1 MVTHFLV
8 YAHMSISSG
17 LITCICQGSAC
28 LIFLFF
34 YEEKYTSYIALN
46 WNYFRNYST
55 LWSTNWKG
63 AVVVNMQVFFLLPL
77 SIRTSMQLCAA
88 LFSSVICC
96 KGPTGSNLGHT
107 PPPLL
112 VPMATASVPLQFTHI
127 LAWRL
132 DESRHRVQPMP
143 SEVSLNFS
151 LCCFLWR
158 ERWRV
163 TQDLEAAPGP
173 NFPLTF
179 PTTPLHWRRET
190 RPRPAVI
197 LHSWRVCWSA
207 PIASVSS
214 LCWHFSLEKVD
225 SCGDVST
232 TWKWTTASGHLR
244 LWTKISFCCFL
255 FIQLYFY
262 KRSLSSLS
270 IDWLWTMACFQ
281 LNEQQQYAGDVTKAF
296 EFMLY
301 FLFEQFLEKLH

>member
-28 LIFLFF
+28 LIFFFLWRKIHKLYCTELKLFQKWLNFMKYKLKGCSGGKHAGLFF
-34 YEEKYTSYIALN
+34 AASQHLDQ
-46 WNYFRNYST
+46 S
-55 LWSTNWKG
+55 
-63 AVVVNMQVFFLLPL
+63 
-77 SIRTSMQLCAA
+77 AA
-88 LFSSVICC
+88 LCSSVIGC

-107 PPPLL
+107 PPPPLL

-132 DESRHRVQPMP
+132 DESRHRVPPMP
-143 SEVSLNFS
+143 SEVSLDFS
-151 LCCFLWR
+151 LCCALWR

-163 TQDLEAAPGP
+163 TQDLEVAPGP

-197 LHSWRVCWSA
+197 LRSWRVCWSA

-214 LCWHFSLEKVD
+214 LCWHFSLVKVD

-232 TWKWTTASGHLR
+232 TWKWTTASGQLR
-244 LWTKISFCCFL
+244 PWTQISFFVFSLISC
-255 FIQLYFY
+255 IQL
-262 KRSLSSLS
+262 RSLSSLS

-281 LNEQQQYAGDVTKAF
+281 LSEQQQYAGDVTKAF
-296 EFMLY
+296 EFILY